1 MRCAGRAGDP
11 GLVSGGRSG
20 YPARMKPL
28 TLTLEALKT
37 LATLEGLDLSDQE
50 LAALLP
56 LVAATRSTLEPL
68 GDALAGEH
76 EPATQYRIL

>member
-1 MRCAGRAGDP
+1 LSAAGGAGI
-11 GLVSGGRSG
+11 LR
-20 YPARMKPL
+20 RMEPL
-28 TLTLEALKT
+28 TLDTLKA
-37 LATLEGLDLSDQE
+37 LATLEGLELTDQE

-56 LVAATRSTLEPL
+56 LVAAARSTLEPL